1 MPKEEEMPREKT
13 TFKPL
18 SGRKFRCNQTSEI
31 VKAGKTASY
40 RRARDMKMLNQ
51 GKEKALKK
59 QAKVKQAEKKTD
71 RESVYGRHSAISW
84 DW

>member
-1 MPKEEEMPREKT
+1 MPQEKT

-18 SGRKFRCNQTSEI
+18 SGKKFRCNQTGEI

-40 RRARDMKMLNQ
+40 RRARDIKMLNQ

-59 QAKVKQAEKKTD
+59 QTKAKQVEKRAD
-71 RESVYGRHSAISW
+71 RESVYGRRSTFSW
-84 DW
+84 GW